1 MATETPTN
9 KDTGVTEHPEQ
20 KPTVKRPLRPITQLL
35 ISIAIIAVV
44 VIATIF
50 LFKYPQKLGP
60 IFITAL
66 VVTLASFLLLL
77 ILRHFILIWF
87 SYLHQRQLSQES
99 TPDIYP
105 FVSIIVPAYNEAEV
119 IASSLS
125 SLLELRYPYYEII
138 AVDDGSDDQTYE
150 KMKEF
155 EGNHYGVRVQVFRKE
170 NSGKADTLNYG
181 IRRSRAPIVVCM
193 DSDSRLTPNSLRYA
207 VRHFQDPNV
216 GAVAGNVKVI
226 NRHNIWT
233 KLQALEYIEGLNIVR
248 KAQAF
253 FRSVN
258 VIPGPMGIF
267 RRTAMEATGGYDSD
281 TFAEDFD
288 LTVKILAD
296 GWKIDYEPKAVAY
309 TEAPEELLDIIKQRY
324 RWSRGILQAIR
335 KQRHLLTRSSG
346 VITTPLSLWYMIF
359 EGLVWPAMNIFANV
373 FFVWVALLYGMTK
386 LLVLWWLLLT
396 VLDLL
401 IAVHATLME
410 KESLRLVPYAV
421 LYRFFYILIIDVT
434 KLFATLEELFGLDM
448 SWGKLARRGRI

>member
-1 MATETPTN
+1 MAIENAPQETEPRTAA
-9 KDTGVTEHPEQ
+9 K
-20 KPTVKRPLRPITQLL
+20 KPLRPVTQLI
-35 ISIAIIAVV
+35 ISTAIIAVI
-44 VIATIF
+44 VIATFF

-66 VVTLASFLLLL
+66 VITLATFLLLL

-87 SYLHQRQLSQES
+87 SYLHQRELANEEFPE
-99 TPDIYP
+99 TYP
-105 FVSIIVPAYNEAEV
+105 FVSIVVPAYNEAEV
-119 IASSLS
+119 IQASLS

-138 AVDDGSDDQTYE
+138 AVDDGSSDGTYE
-150 KMKEF
+150 TMKTF
-155 EGNHYGVRVQVFRKE
+155 EGNHYGVRVSVFRKE

-181 IRRSRAPIVVCM
+181 IRRSKAPIIVCM
-193 DSDSRLTPNSLRYA
+193 DSDSRLTPEALRYA
-207 VRHFQDPNV
+207 VFHFTDPNV

-248 KAQAF
+248 NAQAF
-253 FRSVN
+253 WRSVN

-267 RRTAMEATGGYDSD
+267 RRTAIEATGGYDSD

-288 LTVKILAD
+288 MTVKILAD

-324 RWSRGILQAIR
+324 RWCRGILQALR
-335 KQRHLLTRSSG
+335 KQRHLLTRTSG
-346 VITTPLSLWYMIF
+346 NITTPLSLWYMIF
-359 EGLVWPAMNIFANV
+359 EGLAWPAMNILSSL
-373 FFVWVALLYGMTK
+373 FFVWIALVFGMTK

-401 IAVHATLME
+401 IAIHAILME
-410 KESLRLVPYAV
+410 REDLSLAV
-421 LYRFFYILIIDVT
+421 YSVFYRFFYILIIDVT
-434 KLFATLEELFGLDM
+434 KLFATLEELVGLDM
-448 SWGKLARRGRI
+448 SWGKLARKGRI